1 MKKIIASILLS
12 VFASVSFAN
21 EIYISQIG
29 DSLDLDI
36 TQTGDN
42 NMIGTSTTD
51 MVIEGDSMTFA
62 ITQVGNTNTIV
73 ATIKGDTYT
82 GTWDF
87 LGNNNDVTL
96 LCSSTT
102 TGNCDNVTL
111 NIDNT
116 GDYSDYTI
124 SIGETADASGS
135 TINFTITGDN
145 LVTDLD
151 VNGTNAQVTVVF
163 DDGTSGLTN
172 ASGNTANLTIN
183 TSGGGATTGNVV
195 DLDITGS
202 GGTYNI
208 TQTQTAIDQKVVAT
222 FNGDDANVDI
232 TQSD

>member
-12 VFASVSFAN
+12 LFATVSWAN

-51 MVIEGDSMTFA
+51 MVIEGDNMTFA

-87 LGNNNDVTL
+87 LGNNNDIVL
-96 LCSSTT
+96 NCSSTT
-102 TGNCDNVTL
+102 TGNCDSVTMT
-111 NIDNT
+111 IDVT
-116 GDYSDYTI
+116 GDYNDYTFN
-124 SIGETADASGS
+124 IGETADASGS
-135 TINFTITGDN
+135 TVSFTVTGDN
-145 LVTDLD
+145 LVSD
-151 VNGTNAQVTVVF
+151 VTIDGTNAEVTVVF

-172 ASGNTANLTIN
+172 ANGNTANLTID
-183 TSGGGATTGNVV
+183 TSGGGASTGNVV

-202 GGTYNI
+202 GGIYNI

-222 FNGDDANVDI
+222 FNGDDATVDI